1 MELPH
6 LTPSKYGSKRDST
19 LEDDD
24 DDDYDDNDDDDDD
37 TLGKH
42 DASISSSTCH
52 YLPNSCQFL
61 QPRLQSSILVENSDS
76 GIGNSTSL
84 LGLCEENVQNA
95 ESSCYQR
102 MHFEKFFPSAPY
114 HPSKYPPSCAESTSS
129 GSSSSLHFRPPL
141 PSRFESMPS
150 GPDKLTRVITDV
162 RVVGPR
168 PPVGPSSRNQRNE
181 EAVDALFKHYEEKIL
196 PSRMTFARESSVGAD
211 NDANKNQRFV

>member
-1 MELPH
+1 MELPQ

-24 DDDYDDNDDDDDD
+24 DDDDNDDDDDD

-42 DASISSSTCH
+42 DESISSSTCH
-52 YLPNSCQFL
+52 YLPNSCQWL
-61 QPRLQSSILVENSDS
+61 QPHLRSSIRAENSDS
-76 GIGNSTSL
+76 GIGNSTCL
-84 LGLCEENVQNA
+84 LKSCEDDVD
-95 ESSCYQR
+95 SSSRQR
-102 MHFEKFFPSAPY
+102 LHNEKYFLPAARCNPFIPE
-114 HPSKYPPSCAESTSS
+114 HPPSCADSTSS

-141 PSRFESMPS
+141 RPRFETMPS

-168 PPVGPSSRNQRNE
+168 PPVGPSFRNQRNE

-196 PSRMTFARESSVGAD
+196 PSRMTSVRDDDAD
-211 NDANKNQRFV
+211 KNQRFV